1 MLKTLGM
8 FKQIFPGLSVM
19 SLSKLSTNDY
29 IIQMAYILRSNNPDK
44 IKPKLNGLKYTN
56 KEVNDIWLLLH
67 MMRPAQV
74 IKDLPTFKRL
84 KDNSTL
90 TTSQISQWA
99 RIYSN
104 NIKKLWN
111 WKISTTAQ
119 DAIAKGLKGKA
130 ISDYIK
136 SKEEELFIS
145 S

>member
-1 MLKTLGM
+1 
-8 FKQIFPGLSVM
+8 V
-19 SLSKLSTNDY
+19 
-29 IIQMAYILRSNNPDK
+29 
-44 IKPKLNGLKYTN
+44 NGLKYTN

-84 KDNSTL
+84 QDNSTL

-104 NIKKLWN
+104 KIKKLWN
-111 WKISTTAQ
+111 WKISTTAK
-119 DAIAKGLKGKA
+119 DAIAKGLKGKD
-130 ISDYIK
+130 IGDYIK